1 MVYGYARVSTNEKLR
16 LQDISRQYRELE
28 AMGVPKENIYSEH
41 ESGTKVDRTELNK
54 LLKVVS
60 RGDTICSVEASRITR
75 SIKQLLEILEF
86 SKENGIK
93 LVLGTFVVDFTK
105 DVPDPMTLATVQ
117 LMGVFSE
124 LERNLISERVKSGMK
139 NARAKGKQIGRKVVT
154 CNDIPEKFM
163 KYYELYKLGRI
174 NKLMLSKLSE
184 VSYPTCL
191 KYVNMLKDQSK

>member
-1 MVYGYARVSTNEKLR
+1 MVYGYARCSTNEKM
-16 LQDISRQYRELE
+16 QDITRQYRELE
-28 AMGVPKENIYSEH
+28 AMGVPKENIYSEY
-41 ESGTKVDRTELNK
+41 ESGVKADRPEFNK

-60 RGDTICSVEASRITR
+60 SGDTICSLQPDRLTR
-75 SIKQLLEILEF
+75 SVTQLLKVLEI
-86 SKENGIK
+86 SKEKGIK

-124 LERNLISERVKSGMK
+124 LERNMISERVKSGME

-154 CNDIPEKFM
+154 IEDIPQKFL
-163 KYYELYKLGRI
+163 KYYELYKLGKI
-174 NKLMLSKLSE
+174 NKQMLSKLSE

-191 KYVNMLKDQSK
+191 KYCNMLKDQSK